1 MKVTI
6 VDNGKNKT
14 RWDYVEAGAVFR
26 DGPPDD
32 YFVKTEEIYDA
43 SEDHFNAVNL
53 KTGQLVG
60 FMPDCFV
67 KIVDAELVVKE
78 R

>member
-6 VDNGKNKT
+6 IENVKNKT
-14 RWDYVEAGAVFR
+14 PWNYVEIGAVFR
-26 DGPPDD
+26 TDNPSD

-43 SEDHFNAVNL
+43 RENHFNAANL
-53 KTGQLVG
+53 KTGELVG
-60 FMPDCFV
+60 FMPDSYV
-67 KIVDAELVVKE
+67 KVVDAELMVKE